1 MGSSSDSSDQIDDQ
15 LYTPSTGGGVFSA
28 RRPTHDDRSLRRRS
42 TAKDADVETAS
53 VNEKDDGVDE
63 RDFHKKQ
70 VFTGWQLAWL
80 SYQSLGVIY
89 GDIGTSPLYV
99 FSSTFSDNPSQ
110 EDVLGAISLIIWAL
124 TIMVTIKYALI
135 VLNADDEGEGGTF
148 ALYSLI
154 SRYANLIQR
163 DPRQRKLVRIE
174 RYRDEDMPKPNR
186 LIRSWLEK
194 SVVVGVLFKV
204 VGVFGVALLLAD
216 GVLTP
221 AQSLLGAI
229 QGITVV
235 NSSLSSS
242 TVVGVSCGIIV
253 LVFLIQPFG
262 TGKIANTFAPIVI
275 IWMFFNL
282 SFGIYNLVHY
292 DASVFKAFSPYFAG
306 SFLVRNRHGGWLQL
320 GGILLAFTGVETLF
334 ADLGAFSKR
343 AVQISWLFFVYP
355 CLLISYIGQ
364 AAHMMVDPTVYANP
378 FYLTVPPGML
388 YPSLIVAILACIVAS
403 QAVITGSFQLLSQ
416 IMKLSYFPQVEVVHT
431 SKKFHGQVY
440 IPLAN
445 WIMMIGTVIVTAV
458 YTNTTALGE
467 AYGSCV
473 ILVSF
478 LTTCM
483 VAIVAIIVWRLP
495 LYIVF
500 PVFIVFAL
508 WDGMFLSSALSKVPH
523 GAWVTLM
530 IAAVLT
536 LLFVL
541 WRYGKEQQWG
551 AENSDN
557 VPLSQTTVLKKGQL
571 ALQPKFGSSTIVP
584 INGLGIFFDKA
595 GLSSTTPPVF
605 LHFLQKFGAA
615 PDVSVFFHLRAL
627 NVPTVPPNERYT
639 ISRCFT
645 YSAEDGS
652 KHAIPNTF
660 RLIVRHGYTDEVI
673 TPDLGILVLDLIRE
687 FLNNESPKSSSPS
700 SSDNTMAIESA
711 ALQRAFTSQVIYIVG
726 KEHLRIAPGTNI
738 VKKLLL
744 MLFLYAREVTS
755 NKVQHLN
762 VQADRVVEVGFVK
775 DI

>member
-1 MGSSSDSSDQIDDQ
+1 MGSSSEASDQVDDQ
-15 LYTPSTGGGVFSA
+15 IYMPSTGGGVFSA
-28 RRPTHDDRSLRRRS
+28 RHPGHEDKSLRRRS
-42 TAKDADVETAS
+42 TVKAGDVEAAS
-53 VNEKDDGVDE
+53 VNEKDDCVDE

-80 SYQSLGVIY
+80 AYQSLGVIY

-110 EDVLGAISLIIWAL
+110 EDVLGATSLIIWAL

-154 SRYANLIQR
+154 SRYR
-163 DPRQRKLVRIE
+163 DPRQSKLVRIE
-174 RYRDEDMPKPNR
+174 RYRDQDMPKPNL
-186 LIRSWLEK
+186 LIRSWMEK
-194 SVVVGVLFKV
+194 SVIMGAIFKV
-204 VGVFGVALLLAD
+204 AGVFGVALLLAD
-216 GVLTP
+216 GILTP

-235 NSSLSSS
+235 NSDISQS
-242 TVVGVSCGIIV
+242 TVVGVSCAIIV

-275 IWMFFNL
+275 LWMFFNL
-282 SFGIYNLVHY
+282 SFGIYNLVQY
-292 DASVFKAFSPYFAG
+292 DASVFRAFSPYFAG
-306 SFLVRNRHGGWLQL
+306 SFLVRNRHSGWLQL

-334 ADLGAFSKR
+334 ADLGAFTKR

-355 CLLISYIGQ
+355 CLLLSYIGQ
-364 AAHMMVDPTVYANP
+364 GAHMMVDPTVYANP
-378 FYLTVPPGML
+378 FYMTVPPGMIW
-388 YPSLIVAILACIVAS
+388 PSLIVAILACIVAS

-483 VAIVAIIVWRLP
+483 VAIVAVVVWRFPIYLV
-495 LYIVF
+495 L

-530 IAAVLT
+530 IAVALT

-541 WRYGKEQQWG
+541 WRYGKERQWK

-557 VPLSQTTVLKKGQL
+557 VPLTQTTTLKQGQL

-595 GLSSTTPPVF
+595 GLSSTTPPVY

-627 NVPTVPPNERYT
+627 NVPTVPPKERYT
-639 ISRCFT
+639 IGRCFT
-645 YSAEDGS
+645 YGAEDGS
-652 KHAIPNTF
+652 KNAIPNTF

-687 FLNNESPKSSSPS
+687 FLDNESPKSSPPS
-700 SSDNTMAIESA
+700 ATDNSKAVESE
-711 ALQRAFTSQVIYIVG
+711 ALQRAFGAQVIYIVG

-738 VKKLLL
+738 VKRLVL
-744 MLFLYAREVTS
+744 MLFLYVRDVTS
-755 NKVQHLN
+755 SKVQHLN

-775 DI
+775 NI